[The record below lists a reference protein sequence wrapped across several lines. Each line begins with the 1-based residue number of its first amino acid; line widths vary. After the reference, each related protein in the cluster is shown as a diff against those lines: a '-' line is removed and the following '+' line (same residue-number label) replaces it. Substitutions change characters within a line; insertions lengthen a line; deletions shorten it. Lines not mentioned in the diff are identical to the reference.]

1 MVGFEKIGH
10 PADAWMG
17 CSRVGLAYDVAE
29 ILRQLGVLPQG
40 WRYRKGSIIP
50 TTRSY
55 RRRIFVGG
63 KLARLWICG

>member
-1 MVGFEKIGH
+1 M
-10 PADAWMG
+10 
-17 CSRVGLAYDVAE
+17 GLAYDVAE
-29 ILRQLGVLPQG
+29 ILRQLGVLPRG